1 MRSDREELPEGFTKE
16 EADRAETREYELQQ
30 RQSAAAR
37 GPAPGPGCQQYWPTD
52 KWVCGAIRDKYNSLG
67 AQFSFLLWPTS
78 DELTSPD
85 GHGKFTTFQNGPIY
99 WSAAGGA
106 HPVVNSILNRWGVHQ
121 YETGWLKYPI
131 SDEILLPD
139 GGRRQE
145 FENGAIYVAV
155 QNAVGSAIKNGPIR
169 DKWNTVGGT
178 APGGSL
184 LGYVTGDEIPLPD
197 GQGRMARFQNGVIYW
212 SPTTGA
218 YVVRGEVLDLWAATS
233 YEAGVWGY
241 PIADQVDG
249 PSDRITQQFQDGE
262 MEITTFFTGT
272 TEWLPAAG
280 GPTKFCQHK
289 GRSDRPHFS
298 QSFIGGVQ
306 VKDTASVHT
315 WWVPIQDCKD
325 DQKAN
330 IAAQF
335 QTKSPDGTWVD
346 RGDVFMRENLRPGP
360 GSSQWLPVNEKCQGF
375 GPKTW
380 RAKIDVDLVDT
391 NDPPGYFTGIE
402 WEFKCS

>member
-1 MRSDREELPEGFTKE
+1 
-16 EADRAETREYELQQ
+16 
-30 RQSAAAR
+30 
-37 GPAPGPGCQQYWPTD
+37 
-52 KWVCGAIRDKYNSLG
+52 
-67 AQFSFLLWPTS
+67 
-78 DELTSPD
+78 
-85 GHGKFTTFQNGPIY
+85 
-99 WSAAGGA
+99 
-106 HPVVNSILNRWGVHQ
+106 
-121 YETGWLKYPI
+121 
-131 SDEILLPD
+131 
-139 GGRRQE
+139 
-145 FENGAIYVAV
+145 
-155 QNAVGSAIKNGPIR
+155 
-169 DKWNTVGGT
+169 
-178 APGGSL
+178 
-184 LGYVTGDEIPLPD
+184 
-197 GQGRMARFQNGVIYW
+197 
-212 SPTTGA
+212 
-218 YVVRGEVLDLWAATS
+218 
-233 YEAGVWGY
+233 
-241 PIADQVDG
+241 
-249 PSDRITQQFQDGE
+249 